1 MKSTYYF
8 TFRLKNESFLRKT
21 KKRNTITCDNCEVY
35 STYVMAKIFRKI
47 NSLVIFISKI
57 LGYRDPRYKHEILSS
72 QKVTKVTKDTKS
84 YKKLHDITCRC

>member
-1 MKSTYYF
+1 MKIEKNA
-8 TFRLKNESFLRKT
+8 LK
-21 KKRNTITCDNCEVY
+21 NTITVKVQTITQVY
-35 STYVMAKIFRKI
+35 RI
-47 NSLVIFISKI
+47 KI

>member
-57 LGYRDPRYKHEILSS
+57 LGYEILSS